1 MNIGIVLPLPAYYIN
16 PALIAETA
24 ENLGFDSLWV
34 GEHPFIPLNS
44 QSIFP
49 GSPSGE
55 IPESYSHF
63 VDPFIALSMAASVT
77 KRIKLATGICL
88 ITERNPLL
96 LAKEVSTLDQFS
108 KGRFIFGIGTG
119 WLREEAEL
127 MGCDFDHRWTQ
138 AKEEIDILK
147 KLWSSPQASHSG
159 TYYAFPEV
167 ISYPKPFQRPHPPIM
182 IGGTAPNALKRVAK
196 WADGWLPNRV
206 TPEDLKIKRK
216 KLNTLTE
223 QLGRDPTKLSITIHG
238 QPADKD
244 LIASYEK
251 AGADRVTIRPRAVK
265 TDKEMRT
272 ELENLARLTLN

>member
-1 MNIGIVLPLPAYYIN
+1 
-16 PALIAETA
+16 
-24 ENLGFDSLWV
+24 
-34 GEHPFIPLNS
+34 
-44 QSIFP
+44 
-49 GSPSGE
+49 
-55 IPESYSHF
+55 
-63 VDPFIALSMAASVT
+63 
-77 KRIKLATGICL
+77 
-88 ITERNPLL
+88 
-96 LAKEVSTLDQFS
+96 
-108 KGRFIFGIGTG
+108 
-119 WLREEAEL
+119 

-147 KLWSSPQASHSG
+147 KLWNNPRTSHSG

-167 ISYPKPFQRPHPPIM
+167 ISYPKPFQQPHPPIM
-182 IGGTAPNALKRVAK
+182 IGGTAPNALKRVAR
-196 WADGWLPNRV
+196 WADGWLPNRI

-216 KLNTLTE
+216 TLNALTE

-244 LIASYEK
+244 LIISYKK

>member
-16 PALIAETA
+16 PAFIAEII

-34 GEHPFIPLNS
+34 GEHPFIPVNS
-44 QSIFP
+44 QSVFP

-63 VDPFIALSMAASVT
+63 VDPFIALSMAAAAT

-138 AKEEIDILK
+138 AKEEIEILK
-147 KLWSSPQASHSG
+147 SLWNNPTVSHSG
-159 TYYAFPEV
+159 TYYKFPEV

-182 IGGTAPNALKRVAK
+182 IGGTAPNALKRIAK
-196 WADGWLPNRV
+196 WADGWLPNRI
-206 TPEDLKIKRK
+206 TPEDLKIKRV
-216 KLNTLTE
+216 KLNLMAE
-223 QLGRDPTKLSITIHG
+223 QLGRDPDKLSITIHG
-238 QPADKD
+238 QAADRD
-244 LIASYEK
+244 LIVSYKK
-251 AGADRVTIRPRAVK
+251 AGADRVTIRPRSLQSE
-265 TDKEMRT
+265 KEMRA
-272 ELENLARLTLN
+272 ELESLARLTL